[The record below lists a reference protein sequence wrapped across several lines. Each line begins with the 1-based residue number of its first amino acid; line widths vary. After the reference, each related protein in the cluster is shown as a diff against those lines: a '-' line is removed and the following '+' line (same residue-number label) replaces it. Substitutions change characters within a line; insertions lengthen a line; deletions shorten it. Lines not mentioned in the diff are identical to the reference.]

1 MIKTA
6 ESIERDEA
14 RLQFDAEVGERI
26 TTLRKRAGLSQK
38 ELAYQLNVTE
48 STMSGKITAGPW
60 YGHEL
65 EVLTDALGTTLDVLY
80 GHVDMPPAP
89 VSSIVGRRRRRSRLQ
104 KDDTQIT
111 NWSLAPVTDLT
122 SRTRPT
128 STNLRDHFPAPV
140 TDIHTPRKSQNLG

>member
-38 ELAYQLNVTE
+38 QLANELNVTE
-48 STMSGKITAGPW
+48 STMSGKFTAGPW

-65 EVLTDALGTTLDVLY
+65 EVLTSTLNPTLDILY
-80 GHVDMPPAP
+80 GHVEMPPAP
-89 VSSIVGRRRRRSRLQ
+89 VSSLVGRRRPRSRLQ
-104 KDDTQIT
+104 QKDAQIT
-111 NWSLAPVTDLT
+111 DWSLAPVTPI
-122 SRTRPT
+122 RPNMQPAT
-128 STNLRDHFPAPV
+128 DRDTPANV
-140 TDIHTPRKSQNLG
+140 TWLPAHQSPHHA

>member
-38 ELAYQLNVTE
+38 QLAHELNVTE
-48 STMSGKITAGPW
+48 STISGKIAAGPW

-65 EVLTDALGTTLDVLY
+65 EVLTSTLNTTLDILY
-80 GHVDMPPAP
+80 GHTDMPPAP
-89 VSSIVGRRRRRSRLQ
+89 VASLVGRRRPRSRLQ
-104 KDDTQIT
+104 KNDTQIT
-111 NWSLAPVTDLT
+111 NWSLANVTPIRPNTHPSVHRDT
-122 SRTRPT
+122 TATVTR
-128 STNLRDHFPAPV
+128 LPA
-140 TDIHTPRKSQNLG
+140 RR